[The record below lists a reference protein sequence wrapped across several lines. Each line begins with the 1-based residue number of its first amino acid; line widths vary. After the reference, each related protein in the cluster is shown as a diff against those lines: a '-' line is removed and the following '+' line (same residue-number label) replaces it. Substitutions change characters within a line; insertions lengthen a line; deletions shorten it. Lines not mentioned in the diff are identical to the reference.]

1 MQIAILPEIDGAKSA
16 QHTAVII
23 DVLRAATVASY
34 LLDAGVTGII
44 PVSSQEEAF
53 ALQKAN
59 PDYLLVGENKGI
71 QIEGFDIG
79 NSPTQIVSL
88 LKNGLSFSGKTAIH
102 RSSTGTQ
109 GIVHATNAQEI
120 IFGSFVS
127 AQAIID
133 HLRFTQPESV
143 TLVPMGTIEDQ
154 LCAEYLAT
162 SLMGEK
168 TESIQKMKKQVEDNP
183 WIQERFLNPNNQI
196 FPEDDFHMC
205 LTLDTFDFFP
215 LSFDQKIV
223 KNTIS

>member
-1 MQIAILPEIDGAKSA
+1 MHISISPDISGAQSA

-34 LLDAGVTGII
+34 LLNAGIIGII
-44 PVSSQEEAF
+44 PVSSHEDAF
-53 ALQKAN
+53 ALHKDN

-79 NSPTQIVSL
+79 NSPTQITSL
-88 LKNGLSFSGKTAIH
+88 LKSGLNFAGRTAVH

-109 GIVHATNAQEI
+109 GIVHATQAQEV

-133 HLRFTQPESV
+133 HLRFTEPESV
-143 TLVPMGTIEDQ
+143 TFVPMGTLEDQ
-154 LCAEYLAT
+154 LCAEYLAD
-162 SLMGEK
+162 SLQGK
-168 TESIQKMKKQVEDNP
+168 TPQSLENIKKQVEDNP
-183 WIQERFLNPNNQI
+183 WIQERFLNPDNLL
-196 FPEDDFHMC
+196 FPAEDFHAC

-215 LSFDQKIV
+215 LLFGEKII